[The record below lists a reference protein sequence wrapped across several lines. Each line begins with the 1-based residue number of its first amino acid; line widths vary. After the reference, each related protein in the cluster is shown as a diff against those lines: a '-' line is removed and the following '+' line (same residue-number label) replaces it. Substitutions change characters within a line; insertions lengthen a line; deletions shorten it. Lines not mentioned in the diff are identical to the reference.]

1 MKTVKYELCG
11 QTLHLR
17 LTSAAL
23 YDIYDAYQP
32 ESSFDPIS
40 AGGRQG
46 FEAVCWYL
54 QKLAEQ
60 GELTRRW
67 EGFEP
72 SEIPTVDQLRLLMTP
87 ADLPRAKLVLIRAM
101 NMGFGREI
109 EDDEPVDLGLVEF
122 EKKKRNRRTVTGAV
136 LPRGCA
142 VSAAPAGGRPA
153 SDAGRDQ

>member
-72 SEIPTVDQLRLLMTP
+72 SEIPTVEQLRLLMTP
-87 ADLPRAKLVLIRAM
+87 ADLPRAKLALIRAM

-109 EDDEPVDLGLVEF
+109 EDEEPVDLGLVEF
-122 EKKKRNRRTVTGAV
+122 EKKTQPTDGHGRGFTTWLRSFCGSRWRTPSV
-136 LPRGCA
+136 
-142 VSAAPAGGRPA
+142 
-153 SDAGRDQ
+153 